1 MHTRSRLLQRWL
13 LVLAV
18 VAGLIGMH
26 HLIAHSPVAP
36 GPSAQS
42 SAGPGPLAGPGLVTV
57 SSPIETHRAPAPA
70 ASMTMSGPSDRVHGG
85 VGTAMDPAANAAMD
99 MAMHACLAVLAALI
113 VLGLLAA
120 VAEVLDPGRGVTF
133 GIAARWA
140 RPPPRTAVRL
150 AQLCVLRN

>member
-1 MHTRSRLLQRWL
+1 M
-13 LVLAV
+13 LAV

-26 HLIAHSPVAP
+26 HLLAP
-36 GPSAQS
+36 GPVPARPSAQS
-42 SAGPGPLAGPGLVTV
+42 VTGPGPLVGPGLVTV
-57 SSPIETHRAPAPA
+57 SLPIETQSDPAG
-70 ASMTMSGPSDRVHGG
+70 SMTMSGPSDRVHSDRVHGG

-99 MAMHACLAVLAALI
+99 MLMHACLAVLVALI

-120 VAEVLDPGRGVTF
+120 VAEALDRRREPGRGVTV
-133 GIAARWA
+133 GTAIRWA